1 MSPFGPEAATRRDS
15 QRKMALD
22 SFVHSSNL
30 SRTQVPGHYP
40 DVPQGGTVWVFAV
53 K

>member
-1 MSPFGPEAATRRDS
+1 MQAR
-15 QRKMALD
+15 M
-22 SFVHSSNL
+22 NL
-30 SRTQVPGHYP
+30 IFPGQYP